1 MNTGNNTGPAS
12 SFPDHEVTGPLK
24 RRMSSPT
31 RIHHIIRK
39 QTAAWRLFIPYRPCS
54 KGKAP
59 SLINQRRCKHNQV
72 AWLGAENQG
81 GSTTNG
87 SVRLLFSSNRVVFIC
102 FFYCHH
108 LREIKDI
115 INFFYI
121 FSSDINIPMAVH
133 QEKVPSVLFAA
144 YCPGSDSQEQPE
156 HVELLTQLPLSPPTP
171 RPHPSLISSG
181 SDLQSGGRA
190 WGPNGVKG
198 GQLVAT
204 QGLMGY
210 QQRPEE
216 P

>member
-1 MNTGNNTGPAS
+1 M
-12 SFPDHEVTGPLK
+12 
-24 RRMSSPT
+24 
-31 RIHHIIRK
+31 
-39 QTAAWRLFIPYRPCS
+39 
-54 KGKAP
+54 
-59 SLINQRRCKHNQV
+59 

-144 YCPGSDSQEQPE
+144 CCPGSDSQEQPE
-156 HVELLTQLPLSPPTP
+156 HVELLTQLPLSPPHAQAT
-171 RPHPSLISSG
+171 SIT
-181 SDLQSGGRA
+181 DLQWLRPAERRQSLGAQRGEGRTVSGDSGA
-190 WGPNGVKG
+190 DGIS
-198 GQLVAT
+198 AT
-204 QGLMGY
+204 A
-210 QQRPEE
+210 
-216 P
+216 